1 MQCAPPGGRGPAAAL
16 VGVTGRRASV
26 ALVSADADSERA
38 AVADVAGAAAAAVV
52 LLGTAVDDAAASAPV
67 GVAQGFCS
75 HLTASEPRSLA
86 GCVPRIWNN
95 QSRTSVTVSY
105 THLTLPTNREV

>member
-1 MQCAPPGGRGPAAAL
+1 M

-26 ALVSADADSERA
+26 ALGAADADSERA

-95 QSRTSVTVSY
+95 QSRTSVKSAQKGA
-105 THLTLPTNREV
+105 RGG